1 MPHYTTAAARR
12 ARETK
17 GAFSDENNLQ
27 ETAAGDDLLR
37 SIEQI
42 AREEGLEA
50 AVIVSGVGCVSHAR
64 VRDASGVT
72 VREIGEPCEI
82 VSLDGTVSA
91 ARCHVHIA
99 LAREDLSTLG
109 GHLMPGC
116 IVNTTCELAL
126 LALDGWRFGV
136 EQDSETGY
144 DEIVFREAER

>member
-1 MPHYTTAAARR
+1 MKTICRR
-12 ARETK
+12 LRR
-17 GAFSDENNLQ
+17 
-27 ETAAGDDLLR
+27 GDDLLR

-116 IVNTTCELAL
+116 IVNTTCELRCWRWTAGASAWSRTARRAMTRLCSGRRRDEKHDAL
-126 LALDGWRFGV
+126 LH
-136 EQDSETGY
+136 
-144 DEIVFREAER
+144 

>member
-1 MPHYTTAAARR
+1 MKTICRR
-12 ARETK
+12 LRR
-17 GAFSDENNLQ
+17 
-27 ETAAGDDLLR
+27 GDDLLR

-64 VRDASGVT
+64 
-72 VREIGEPCEI
+72 
-82 VSLDGTVSA
+82 GTVSA